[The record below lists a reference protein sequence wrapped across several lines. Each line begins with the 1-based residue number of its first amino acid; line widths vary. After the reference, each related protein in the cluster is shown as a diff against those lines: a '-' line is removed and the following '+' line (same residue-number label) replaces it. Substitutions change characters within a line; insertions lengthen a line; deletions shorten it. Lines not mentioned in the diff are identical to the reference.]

1 MKITRFLLLFLF
13 AFVLRAEGAMVRV
26 AAVENGQTLIVE
38 RNGARERVTLAGIV
52 ITDDAGARSLL
63 EWSVVSKWI
72 LLEEAS
78 GGALVY
84 RSPDA
89 LFLNRELVLR
99 GFARATLPSIEPQSH
114 VAVTF
119 LGTLNLPDP
128 APRAASAP
136 RSRARSEPA
145 AKSGSGPRRRSP
157 ASRSARPRGT
167 R

>member
-1 MKITRFLLLFLF
+1 MKITNFLLLFLF
-13 AFVLRAEGAMVRV
+13 ASALRAEAAMVRV
-26 AAVENGQTLIVE
+26 AAVENGRTLIVE
-38 RNGARERVTLAGIV
+38 RNGARERVTLAGV
-52 ITDDAGARSLL
+52 AVTDEAGARALL
-63 EWSVVSKWI
+63 EWSAVSKWI
-72 LLEEAS
+72 MLEEAS
-78 GGALVY
+78 GGALAY

-99 GFARATLPSIEPQSH
+99 GFARATLPQIEPHSH

-145 AKSGSGPRRRSP
+145 AKSGSGSRRRSTT
-157 ASRSARPRGT
+157 SRSARPRG
-167 R
+167 RR